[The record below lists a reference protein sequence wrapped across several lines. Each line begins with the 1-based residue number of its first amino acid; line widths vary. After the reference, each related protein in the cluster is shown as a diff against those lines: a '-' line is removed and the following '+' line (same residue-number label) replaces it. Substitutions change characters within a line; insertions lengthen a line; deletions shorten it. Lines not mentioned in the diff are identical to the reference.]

1 MKLLVV
7 RGGDA
12 KRLLQKPVG
21 AVDVLAASIGSRSV
35 LELAVGEEAAGD
47 AARAPALAVSPTS
60 HAGFPLVKAVD
71 GAGAN

>member
-1 MKLLVV
+1 MLKDCFKSPSV
-7 RGGDA
+7 R
-12 KRLLQKPVG
+12 
-21 AVDVLAASIGSRSV
+21 VDVLAASIGSRSV

-47 AARAPALAVSPTS
+47 AARAPALAVGPTS